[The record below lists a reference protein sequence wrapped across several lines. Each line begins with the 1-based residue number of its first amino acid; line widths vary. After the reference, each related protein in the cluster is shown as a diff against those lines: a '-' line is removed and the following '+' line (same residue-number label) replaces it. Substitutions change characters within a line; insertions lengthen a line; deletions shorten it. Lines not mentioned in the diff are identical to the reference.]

1 MEKVSL
7 ENLDKKQINEKNS
20 SENAENSCKKSKKSK
35 EKGITLVETII
46 AMALVMIISASVYFT
61 CNYTL
66 KIQNENTVKAFFAN
80 ETENLAVCYYHSN
93 SKSNTPAE
101 NYEKLKTAFE
111 FSSGLSNVENGYFDF
126 DYVSGVQVKSITI
139 YYAKDFSYLEKEK
152 KDESAYKIVFSF
164 TQNEN
169 GNYYI
174 SSYSNASGKLI
185 SEREV

>member
-1 MEKVSL
+1 MEKVSF
-7 ENLDKKQINEKNS
+7 EKQINKKIS
-20 SENAENSCKKSKKSK
+20 SENTENSCKNIRKSK
-35 EKGITLVETII
+35 ESGVTLVETII
-46 AMALVMIISASVYFT
+46 AMALVMIISVSVYFT

-101 NYEKLKTAFE
+101 NYEKLRTAFE

-126 DYVSGVQVKSITI
+126 DYVSGAQVKSITI

-152 KDESAYKIVFSF
+152 KDECAYIIVFSF

-174 SSYSNASGKLI
+174 STYSNASGKLI